1 MSAERIDVALA
12 LPLRE
17 ERFLVARRGAGAHL
31 EGRWEFPGGKLRP
44 GEDAAAAARRELA
57 EETGLAAERLDPLVV
72 VCHDYAE
79 RALRLHVFV
88 ARDPRGDVRIDAGRE
103 WAWLTLDELERLEM
117 PEANRQMLRALRAGT

>member
-1 MSAERIDVALA
+1 MSAERVDVALA

-17 ERFLVARRGAGAHL
+17 ERFLVARREAGTHL

-57 EETGLAAERLDPLVV
+57 EETGLAAERLDPLLV
-72 VCHDYAE
+72 VCHDYPE

-88 ARDPRGDVRIDAGRE
+88 ARDPRGDVRIDPARE

-117 PEANRQMLRALRAGT
+117 PEANRQLLRALRANT